1 MKLGKIK
8 RITDLRSIWPNE
20 ANDFTK
26 WLADEHNLA
35 TLGEEFGIELEL
47 EERESSYCVGVSQT
61 FIQSVLQIHPYDM
74 VFFHSLFYE
83 VVLEKS
89 EQQV

>member
-1 MKLGKIK
+1 MRRGLSNFYSVG
-8 RITDLRSIWPNE
+8 SPN
-20 ANDFTK
+20 
-26 WLADEHNLA
+26 LPP
-35 TLGEEFGIELEL
+35 
-47 EERESSYCVGVSQT
+47 
-61 FIQSVLQIHPYDM
+61 PYDM